1 MGSPIDI
8 VNIDNPS
15 TGDVDEKNTED
26 GTNLILTD
34 LDALGYK
41 EVSWA
46 CPHHT
51 TPPFNQVGNIICNH
65 YKIVLGVGYDNIK
78 LCRW

>member
-26 GTNLILTD
+26 GTNLIMTD

-46 CPHHT
+46 CPNHI
-51 TPPFNQVGNIICNH
+51 PFLNQVGILFAIIT
-65 YKIVLGVGYDNIK
+65 K
-78 LCRW
+78 LF

>member
-8 VNIDNPS
+8 VNIDNP
-15 TGDVDEKNTED
+15 TTADVDEKNTED

-46 CPHHT
+46 CPGPHHT
-51 TPPFNQVGNIICNH
+51 PF
-65 YKIVLGVGYDNIK
+65 LIK
-78 LCRW
+78 